1 MFSTDPAFSPLSVP
15 NRPEWVGGAGSLRR
29 WARWVRPDGCVGIW
43 AVWLL
48 LWLVLAPWGRP
59 ANPPAPAPAPRP
71 TPELIRQLESRMEEA
86 RAELGLATGLEINP
100 TNAPP
105 GATPSE
111 FREYRLALQFLIRT
125 CRKHVEDLV
134 STEAAREQQR
144 DLEKEITSWR
154 GFPEPAPY
162 SSLFVDELRDS
173 VHALESKEKAMVYA
187 SEILVRLQGS
197 AREVLEKTEAQLRQ
211 LSEQLEK
218 GKSGA
223 DVVRVTWQRTLAQT
237 RHRVA
242 GASLASLEARQGR
255 NEVELS
261 GCRQELAFVRRKLT
275 LASQD
280 VRFSQMDLDRVLD
293 TLDRRLQA
301 LQAEYSSVETQNA
314 QRQRELA
321 SAREELR
328 RLLSSSSQISTNRPS
343 GGEELIMLQEQ
354 VRLRAVQADT
364 SAEHLR
370 VVGQLMDVVTS
381 ERGLWQMR
389 FNAVGTADPEI
400 IQNAYRRV
408 EQLAGVVQLGKSYFA
423 QQANLAAR
431 QIAEQQ
437 SRLQNQVQGQA
448 ALAVAGDLIEAYR
461 QREQLYDRV
470 LRSFEG
476 TERLIQRWKA
486 TFEQDRRALPWS
498 ARMRDLFSSFSSF
511 ARNVWAFE
519 LYVAEDTITVDG
531 QRVTG
536 RRGVTVGKIAMAVSI
551 LVVGFLLARL
561 CSRSIERLV
570 VERFGLEP
578 NQASLIRRWAMVAFG
593 IILILFSLVSV
604 KIPLTVF
611 AFAGGALAIGVGF
624 GMQNLLKNFISGIII
639 LFERPFGIGDVL
651 AIGGSCGKVVAIG
664 IRSSVLQLWDNTETL
679 IPNSALLENNVT
691 NWTYSDSKVRFSLR
705 VGVAYGSDTRRVAQ
719 LLSEVA
725 ERHGLVQKEPAAQVL
740 FQDFADS
747 SLVFELRFW
756 VDVLKHNSAQICS
769 DLRHMIVVA
778 FADQRISIAFPQ
790 RDLHLDTLR
799 PLAVQLVPPGEAKS
813 PAQEPTPPTTPIP

>member
-1 MFSTDPAFSPLSVP
+1 MFLTDPALDPLSVP
-15 NRPEWVGGAGSLRR
+15 CHRKRGASSGSLRMWGGGERPGGGAG
-29 WARWVRPDGCVGIW
+29 IW
-43 AVWLL
+43 TVWLL
-48 LWLVLAPWGRP
+48 LWLLLAPFGRP
-59 ANPPAPAPAPRP
+59 ATPAPAPIPP
-71 TPELIRQLESRMEEA
+71 STPELIRQLESRMEEA
-86 RAELGLATGLEINP
+86 RAELGLATGLELNP
-100 TNAPP
+100 TNLPP
-105 GATPSE
+105 GATPIE
-111 FREYRLALQFLIRT
+111 FREYRLAMQLLIRT
-125 CRKHVEDLV
+125 YRKHVEDLV

-144 DLEKEITSWR
+144 DLEKEIQSWR
-154 GFPEPAPY
+154 GFSEPAPY

-173 VHALESKEKAMVYA
+173 VCALESKEKAMA
-187 SEILVRLQGS
+187 NAAEILVRLQGS
-197 AREVLEKTEAQLRQ
+197 ARETLEKTEAQLRQ
-211 LSEQLEK
+211 LSEQLER
-218 GKSGA
+218 GKSGTE
-223 DVVRVTWQRTLAQT
+223 VVRITWQRTLAQT

-242 GASLASLEARQGR
+242 AAGLASLEARQGR
-255 NEVELS
+255 NGVDLAA
-261 GCRQELAFVRRKLT
+261 CQQELAFVRRKLT
-275 LASQD
+275 FASQD
-280 VRFSQMDLDRVLD
+280 VRFAQTDLDRVLE
-293 TLDRRLQA
+293 TLDRRLQS
-301 LQAEYSSVETQNA
+301 LQAEYSTLETQNA

-328 RLLSSSSQISTNRPS
+328 RILSSTPEISTNRASTS
-343 GGEELIMLQEQ
+343 GGLDTLQEQ

-370 VVGQLMDVVTS
+370 VVGQLMDVVMS

-389 FNAVGTADPEI
+389 FNAVGTTDPEI

-408 EQLAGVVQLGKSYFA
+408 EQLAGVVQLGKSYFS

-448 ALAVAGDLIEAYR
+448 ALAVAGDLIESYR
-461 QREQLYDRV
+461 QREQLHDRV
-470 LRSFEG
+470 LRSLEG
-476 TERLIQRWKA
+476 TERLLQRWKA
-486 TFEQDRRALPWS
+486 AFEQDRRALPWT

-536 RRGVTVGKIAMAVSI
+536 RRGVTVGKIVMAVSI

-570 VERFGLEP
+570 VRRFALEP

-593 IILILFSLVSV
+593 IVLILFSLVSV

-624 GMQNLLKNFISGIII
+624 GTQNLLKNFISGIII
-639 LFERPFGIGDVL
+639 LFERPFRIGDVL

-664 IRSSVLQLWDNTETL
+664 IRSSVLQLWDSTETL

-691 NWTYSDSKVRFSLR
+691 NWTYSDTKVRFSLR

-756 VDVLKHNSAQICS
+756 VDVLKHNSAQISS

-778 FADQRISIAFPQ
+778 FADQRISISFPQ

-799 PLAVQLVPPGEAKS
+799 PLAVQLVPPGEDKS
-813 PAQEPTPPTTPIP
+813 PVGEAPPQTAPIP